1 MRKHS
6 LRQIAS
12 QYLDHDNSGSP
23 RGKKYRRFVILRMI
37 EDLFVL
43 GLAPSNWPGL
53 TSIHLQQLIHH
64 WHKKKVKPSTLMNY
78 MTIILKFLNHVGHNA
93 ENIDNLSLGLQ
104 TKKIKK
110 KNRKT
115 SADLLDKINDPI
127 AKVLLGFQI
136 HFGLTLS
143 EAMRILP
150 EVHIQEHEL
159 LLTRE
164 ITFNSKD
171 RKIPIRSEAQIKLT
185 QDFNILT
192 HGNGCLI
199 TTHGYRA
206 ICFSW
211 QKAMK
216 SLRLSGTKCWRYL
229 YAQQLSSQ
237 LSSRISHYRLSLLI
251 MDEMGLKSRTTLWSY
266 LNEQ

>member
-1 MRKHS
+1 MRKNS
-6 LRQIAS
+6 LRQIAC

-53 TSIHLQQLIHH
+53 TSIQLQQLIQY

-78 MTIILKFLNHVGHNA
+78 MTIIRKFLCHVGHKA

-110 KNRKT
+110 KAQKSPT
-115 SADLLDKINDPI
+115 DLLEKINDPV

-150 EVHIQEHEL
+150 GVHIQKNEL

-171 RKIPIRSEAQIKLT
+171 RKIPIRSEAQIKLIK
-185 QDFNILT
+185 DFNLLT
-192 HGNGCLI
+192 QGNGCLI
-199 TTHGYRA
+199 TTNGYRA

-211 QKAMK
+211 QKTMK
-216 SLRLSGTKCWRYL
+216 SLRLSGKKCWRYL
-229 YAQQLSSQ
+229 YAQQLNSQ
-237 LSSRISHYRLSLLI
+237 LSSQISHYRLSLLI

>member
-6 LRQIAS
+6 LRQIAN
-12 QYLDHDNSGSP
+12 QYLDHDNGGSP
-23 RGKKYRRFVILRMI
+23 RDKKYRRFVILRMI

-43 GLAPSNWPGL
+43 GLAPSNWSCL
-53 TSIHLQQLIHH
+53 TPIHLQQLLQH

-78 MTIILKFLNHVGHNA
+78 MTIIRKFLCHVGHKA

-110 KNRKT
+110 QTRK
-115 SADLLDKINDPI
+115 SPANLLDKVNDPI
-127 AKVLLGFQI
+127 AKILLGFQI
-136 HFGLTLS
+136 HFGLTMS

-171 RKIPIRSEAQIKLT
+171 RKIPIRSEAQRKLI
-185 QDFNILT
+185 QDFNTLT
-192 HGNGCLI
+192 QGNGCLI

-216 SLRLSGTKCWRYL
+216 SLRLSGKKCWRYL

-237 LSSRISHYRLSLLI
+237 LSSQLSHYRLSLLI